1 MSSNIRINLICEEC
15 GNVFTAKTTVT
26 KYCSKKC
33 NSRAY
38 KKAKRTVELHPI
50 IQKSNRNRQ
59 KVRDNLSL
67 KEFLSVTEVSK
78 LIGCSRQN
86 VYKLINSGKLYATN
100 LLEKK
105 TIVRRVDLD
114 QLFTEI
120 RSKKK
125 IKQQEKTYCVSECYT
140 INEIIERFG
149 MSESALY
156 SYIKRN
162 NILKVKKRRNVYIP
176 KIFIDKLLG

>member
-15 GNVFTAKTTVT
+15 GNDFTAKTTVT

-38 KKAKRTVELHPI
+38 KRAKRTVELQPI
-50 IQKSNRNRQ
+50 IQKSNRNTQ

-86 VYKLINSGKLYATN
+86 VYKLIKSGKLNATN

-114 QLFTEI
+114 QLFNEI
-120 RSKKK
+120 SNKKK
-125 IKQQEKTYCVSECYT
+125 IKQQEMTYSVSECYA
-140 INEIIERFG
+140 INEIIEKFE

-162 NILKVKKRRNVYIP
+162 NIPKVKKRRNVYIP
-176 KIFIDKLLG
+176 KIFIDKLFG